1 MEKNL
6 VHKLFEAVAE
16 KYPANLAI
24 EESGRTTDY
33 RQLNKLS
40 NGLAQ
45 FLSSKQI
52 QKGAIVGVFAKASL
66 ELTTSLL
73 AIQKMGG
80 VYLPLSDTFPKKRWS
95 QILKQ
100 TAPSVILCHPQDTK
114 ALQENLVG
122 HETHTD
128 TIFSVDFASN
138 TVKVHGFKNHHWS
151 VSEETFSPSEVNVD
165 YEADGEDASYII
177 YTSGSTGQPK
187 AILGCHKSLAHFIRW
202 EIEEF
207 QIDRHLRFGQVAQV
221 TFDASLRDILVPL
234 CSGATLCIPAEEVR
248 FNPIKLVEWL
258 EKNQVNLLHL
268 VPSFFRLLTQSIVKS
283 ENNVQLP
290 SLRFIL
296 LAGEKLYAKDIQNW
310 QQKVGRHTEIVNLY
324 GTTETTLAKTCH
336 RIKELP
342 DSPAQVLHVG
352 QPISNT
358 FIAVINDHKLCKIGE
373 IGEIYIRT
381 PYLTKGYYNDVNAT
395 KQIFVQ
401 NPLTEEE
408 DIIHKTG
415 DIGRYLPD
423 RSLEVL
429 GRNDGQVKVNGIR
442 VELAEIETAVFG
454 IPGIEQAV
462 VTTYK
467 NQENQTE
474 MICYY
479 VGDVPKSA
487 IIDHLKEEV
496 HEALIPSY
504 FVPLPS
510 FPLTINGKINKK
522 ELPKPDELTRQYQQ
536 DSGEHKNDTE
546 TKIEEIWSRVLGIKS
561 ISKKVSFFEI
571 GGNSLKAIQIIG
583 RLYKEFGI
591 LIKIN
596 EIFTNQSIE
605 QLAAFIT
612 KSTAGSYREIPA
624 IRKQDYYELSHAQKR
639 LWLID
644 QVGNSATKYNVPG
657 FYKLHGELQ
666 VEPFKNAIYELI
678 KRHEILRTTFHLVDG
693 EPRQRV
699 HPVDNFPSLVE
710 FHDFSSTENK
720 KDALAQFMKEEAAHS
735 FSLENGPLLRA
746 ILLQVGDSEYVFSFT
761 THHIVS
767 DAWSLDII
775 AGEVFTLYNA
785 FSKGE
790 NIPLPPL
797 KIHYKDYA
805 AWHNQELTDKG
816 TKELKRYWNK
826 VMTDKV
832 SALML
837 PYDKPKHENTPTGT
851 GKRML
856 FALSHETEAA
866 ITELAKGQ
874 GISLFMIFLAYLN
887 ATLYA
892 YSKSRDII
900 VGSPV
905 TGRDHPDLEDQ
916 IGFYIN
922 TILLRTKFA
931 NCHRFS
937 DLLKEVK
944 HVSLEA
950 MKHQSYP
957 YDLLVEDVKSNDT
970 SNGNP
975 LFDVGYTYI
984 NMDSLGGL
992 ETDQGFD
999 NVQVEFLDYDTDQ
1012 VKADIWYKIIEC
1024 DGKFV
1029 ISLSYDS
1036 ALFEKETITTFFKS
1050 LQAIVTTTLQ
1060 NPDIELTELVKEV
1073 DKNRKESLKQ
1083 RQQEVQNKS
1092 IGILQAISLQSE

>member
-16 KYPANLAI
+16 KYPANLAV
-24 EESGRTTDY
+24 EESGRITDY

-95 QILKQ
+95 QVLKQ
-100 TAPSVILCHPQDTK
+100 TAPSIILCHPQDTK
-114 ALQENLVG
+114 ALQENLAG

-138 TVKVHGFKNHHWS
+138 TVKVHVFKNHHWS
-151 VSEETFSPSEVNVD
+151 VSEETFSPSDANVD
-165 YEADGEDASYII
+165 SGADGEDANYII

-187 AILGCHKSLAHFIRW
+187 AILGCHKSLAHFIQW

-207 QIDRHLRFGQVAQV
+207 QIDKHLRFGQVAQV

-310 QQKVGRHTEIVNLY
+310 QQKVGLHTEIVNLY

-336 RIKELP
+336 RIEELP

-358 FIAVINDHKLCKIGE
+358 FVAVINDHKLCKIGE

-401 NPLTEEE
+401 NPLTEKE

-429 GRNDGQVKVNGIR
+429 GRNDGQIKVNGIR

-454 IPGIEQAV
+454 MPGIEQAV

-474 MICYY
+474 TICYY
-479 VGDVPKSA
+479 VGDAPKSA
-487 IIDHLKEEV
+487 IIDHLREEI

-583 RLYKEFGI
+583 RLYKEFGT

-612 KSTAGSYREIPA
+612 KATAGSYREIPA
-624 IRKQDYYELSHAQKR
+624 VGKQDYYELSHAQKR

-657 FYKLHGELQ
+657 FYRLYGELR

-699 HPVDNFPSLVE
+699 HPVDNFPSQVE

-720 KDALAQFMKEEAAHS
+720 EDSLAQFMKEEAAHS

-746 ILLQVGDSEYVFSFT
+746 ILLQVNDSEYVFLFT

-790 NIPLPPL
+790 ENPLPPL

-805 AWHNQELTDKG
+805 AWHNQELIDKG
-816 TKELKRYWNK
+816 IEQLKRYWNK
-826 VMTDKV
+826 LMTDEV
-832 SALML
+832 SVLVL
-837 PYDKPKHENTPTGT
+837 PYDKPKRKSSPTGA
-851 GKRML
+851 GERML
-856 FALSHETEAA
+856 FELNNETETA
-866 ITELAKGQ
+866 IIDLAKDQ
-874 GISLFMIFLAYLN
+874 GISLFMVFLAYLN

-892 YSKSRDII
+892 YSKSKDLV

-916 IGFYIN
+916 VGFYIN

-931 NCHRFS
+931 HCHRFS

-957 YDLLVEDVKSNDT
+957 YDLLVEDVKGSDA
-970 SNGNP
+970 SDGNP

-992 ETDQGFD
+992 GTDQGFD
-999 NVQVEFLDYDTDQ
+999 NVQVALLEYDTDQ
-1012 VKADIWYKIIEC
+1012 VKADIWYKIIEWNS
-1024 DGKFV
+1024 KFV
-1029 ISLSYDS
+1029 ISLAYDS
-1036 ALFEKETITTFFKS
+1036 ALFEKETITNFFKS
-1050 LQAIVTTTLQ
+1050 LRAIVTTTLK

-1073 DKNRKESLKQ
+1073 DKKRKESLKQ

-1092 IGILQAISLQSE
+1092 IGMLRSISLQSE